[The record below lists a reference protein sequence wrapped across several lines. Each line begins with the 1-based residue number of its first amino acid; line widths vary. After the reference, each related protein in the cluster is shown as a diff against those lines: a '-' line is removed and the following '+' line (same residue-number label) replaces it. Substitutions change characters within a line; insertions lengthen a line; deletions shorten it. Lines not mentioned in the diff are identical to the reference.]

1 MECTLKF
8 TQKVNFDSFKTIE
21 TIVEKEISIR

>member
-8 TQKVNFDSFKTIE
+8 TQKSTDSFKTIE
-21 TIVEKEISIR
+21 TIVEKEISTSR